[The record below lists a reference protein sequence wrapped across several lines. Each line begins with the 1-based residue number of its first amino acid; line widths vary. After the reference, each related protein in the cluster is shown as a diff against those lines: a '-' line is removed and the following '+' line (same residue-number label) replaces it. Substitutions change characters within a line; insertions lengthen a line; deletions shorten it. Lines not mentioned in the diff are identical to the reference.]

1 MFGIVNVSDKGDND
15 MKIKRTAALAVALI
29 MTATLASC
37 KNDKPQN
44 VSPDSYT
51 EITTHEFVEDA
62 VNGDILQS
70 TVISDSA
77 TEAAVSVDTTDA
89 SGLSTTAVPVKNPSE
104 MTKAE
109 IIEAY
114 KNAAVKSASGVT
126 SQHSVE
132 ITNIIINGEELGSGF
147 DFIKKIINK
156 FISNNTEDS
165 KGITG
170 GYTKLTENDAASAKA
185 YSAGNNTALEMVMK
199 NQTDGAK
206 TDIHSGSVGH
216 AIDVVGDISVVT
228 NELTELGLPIEIP
241 SESVTIHYTN
251 PTVKVLIDG
260 NGKIVK
266 GTWSYTVE
274 IRLNNYKVFSTNVE
288 SSSIIMNNVITVN
301 GGF

>member
-1 MFGIVNVSDKGDND
+1 
-15 MKIKRTAALAVALI
+15 MKAKRTVAFLTALI
-29 MTATLASC
+29 MTVSFAGC
-37 KNDKPQN
+37 KNDRTQDPNSDITAEKTTQEIIEDVIN
-44 VSPDSYT
+44 EEVLRTTAVSASEKTT
-51 EITTHEFVEDA
+51 ESVS
-62 VNGDILQS
+62 DIIDNTKLS
-70 TVISDSA
+70 T
-77 TEAAVSVDTTDA
+77 AAVSV
-89 SGLSTTAVPVKNPSE
+89 KNPSGMSE
-104 MTKAE
+104 AE

-114 KNAAVKSASGVT
+114 KNAALKSESAVT

-147 DFIKKIINK
+147 DFIKKIINT

-170 GYTKLTENDAASAKA
+170 GYKNLTENDALSVKA
-185 YSAGNNTALEMVMK
+185 YAVGNNTAIEMVMK

-206 TDIHSGSVGH
+206 TDVHSGSVGH

-241 SESVTIHYTN
+241 SESTSIHYTN
-251 PTVKVLIDG
+251 PVAKVLVDG
-260 NGKIVK
+260 NGKIIK

-274 IRLNNYKVFSTNVE
+274 IRLRNYKVFGTNVE
-288 SSSIIMNNVITVN
+288 SSSIIMNNLITVN

>member
-1 MFGIVNVSDKGDND
+1 MN
-15 MKIKRTAALAVALI
+15 IKRTVSLLVTLLMAVSLV
-29 MTATLASC
+29 SC
-37 KNDKPQN
+37 KNDNPQN
-44 VSPDSYT
+44 ITPDASAEKT
-51 EITTHEFVEDA
+51 TQQIAEEII
-62 VNGDILQS
+62 NNDILQS
-70 TVISDSA
+70 TVNSDTSTATVTSA
-77 TEAAVSVDTTDA
+77 DTTDA
-89 SGLSTTAVPVKNPSE
+89 SDLSTTAVSVKNPSE
-104 MTKAE
+104 MSEAE

-114 KNAAVKSASGVT
+114 KNAAVKSAMGVM

-132 ITNIIINGEELGSGF
+132 ITKIIINGEELGSGF
-147 DFIKKIINK
+147 DFVKKIISK

-185 YSAGNNTALEMVMK
+185 YSAGNNTAIEMVMK

-206 TDIHSGSVGH
+206 SDIHSGSVGH

-228 NELTELGLPIEIP
+228 NELTELGLPIEIS
-241 SESVTIHYTN
+241 SESTSIHYTN
-251 PTVKVLIDG
+251 PVVKVLIDG

-274 IRLNNYKVFSTNVE
+274 IRLNNYKVFGTNVE

>member
-1 MFGIVNVSDKGDND
+1 MN
-15 MKIKRTAALAVALI
+15 IKRTVSLLVTLLMAVSLV
-29 MTATLASC
+29 SC
-37 KNDKPQN
+37 KNDNPQN
-44 VSPDSYT
+44 ITPDASAEKT
-51 EITTHEFVEDA
+51 TQQIAEEII
-62 VNGDILQS
+62 NNDILQS
-70 TVISDSA
+70 TVNSDTSTATVTSA
-77 TEAAVSVDTTDA
+77 DTTDA
-89 SGLSTTAVPVKNPSE
+89 SDLSTTAVSVKNPSE
-104 MTKAE
+104 MSEAE

-114 KNAAVKSASGVT
+114 KNAAVKSATGVM

-132 ITNIIINGEELGSGF
+132 ITKIIINGEELGSGF

-185 YSAGNNTALEMVMK
+185 YSAGNNTAIEMVMK

-274 IRLNNYKVFSTNVE
+274 IRLNNYKVFGTNVE

>member
-1 MFGIVNVSDKGDND
+1 
-15 MKIKRTAALAVALI
+15 MKIKRTVTLLTVFMMI
-29 MTATLASC
+29 MLFAGC
-37 KNDKPQN
+37 KNDAQQDVNSDVPAEKTTQ
-44 VSPDSYT
+44 
-51 EITTHEFVEDA
+51 EIIED
-62 VNGDILQS
+62 VINGDVWQ
-70 TVISDSA
+70 T
-77 TEAAVSVDTTDA
+77 TAVSVSENTTVSVSDINDNTE
-89 SGLSTTAVPVKNPSE
+89 LSTTVVSVKNPSE
-104 MTKAE
+104 MSKAE

-147 DFIKKIINK
+147 DFIKKIINT

-170 GYTKLTENDAASAKA
+170 GYKNLTEKDAVSVKA
-185 YSAGNNTALEMVMK
+185 YAVGNNTAIEMVMK

-206 TDIHSGSVGH
+206 TDAHSGSVGH

-228 NELTELGLPIEIP
+228 NELTELGLLIEIP
-241 SESVTIHYTN
+241 SESTTIHYTK
-251 PTVKVLIDG
+251 PVVKVLIDG
-260 NGKIVK
+260 NGEIIK

-274 IRLNNYKVFSTNVE
+274 IRLKDYKVFGTNVE